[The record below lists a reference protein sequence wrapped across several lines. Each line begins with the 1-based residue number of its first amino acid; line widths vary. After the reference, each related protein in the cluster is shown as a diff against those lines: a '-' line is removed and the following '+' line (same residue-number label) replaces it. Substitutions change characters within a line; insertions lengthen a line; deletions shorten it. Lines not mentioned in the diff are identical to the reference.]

1 MNGVKIKS
9 VNELTEFTGLEV
21 LKISGNE
28 LTTLNVV
35 WSQLAKLDC
44 SHNELTDLSVG
55 EVEN

>member
-1 MNGVKIKS
+1 M
-9 VNELTEFTGLEV
+9 NELTEFTGLEV
-21 LKISGNE
+21 FKIGGNE
-28 LTTLNVV
+28 LATLNVV